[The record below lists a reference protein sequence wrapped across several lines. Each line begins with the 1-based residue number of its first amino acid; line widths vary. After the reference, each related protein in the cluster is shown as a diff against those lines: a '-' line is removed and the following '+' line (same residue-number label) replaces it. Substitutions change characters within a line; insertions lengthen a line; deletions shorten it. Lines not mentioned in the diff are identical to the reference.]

1 MKPTVFGLERKEG
14 ELITI
19 FGKPNCAYC
28 TKAKVLLDTN
38 GIGYEYR
45 DIMEEEYNYGL
56 MMELVPN
63 ARTVPQIIVNN
74 QPIGGFDKLQEMI
87 NTPEGKKL
95 LTC

>member
-1 MKPTVFGLERKEG
+1 M
-14 ELITI
+14 ITI

-45 DIMEEEYNYGL
+45 DIMEEEQNYDL
-56 MMELVPN
+56 MMELVPH

-74 QPIGGFDKLQEMI
+74 QPIGGFDSLQEMFL
-87 NTPEGKKL
+87 TPEGKKL
-95 LTC
+95 LA